1 MKIHSRASHVSIDQ
15 TWRCMAALF
24 VDETSAYRYD
34 QTPHALHAAELKKAA
49 VWLEET
55 TNAIYGCV
63 FRFVKW

>member
-1 MKIHSRASHVSIDQ
+1 
-15 TWRCMAALF
+15 MAALF

-34 QTPHALHAAELKKAA
+34 QTPHAAELKKAA